1 MPASY
6 CTAATLKA
14 ALGVGTLYDTGATS
28 TWIEE
33 TCQTAQDLIN
43 AYINFNA
50 APVVSVGL
58 QNNLATVVIANPALF
73 VIGQSVTIAGC
84 GATYNGSRTITGT
97 GPYSTTNNNIF
108 NATRYDYPRGY
119 SFLQFAIT
127 ASNDLQHL
135 IQPYGTMT
143 GPDTKT
149 QTYANTPAI
158 NSAALIIAE
167 QLWQARTSNQGGQNG
182 MDGMAPSPYAGG
194 SVLIASVRGLLAPYL
209 SPLSMI
215 G

>member
-1 MPASY
+1 MAATY
-6 CTAATLKA
+6 VTAASLKA

-50 APVVSVGL
+50 APVVSTGL
-58 QNNLATVVIANPALF
+58 SNNVATIVIANPALF
-73 VIGQSVTIAGC
+73 VVGQTVTIAGS
-84 GATYNGSRTITGT
+84 GGTFNGSRTITGA
-97 GPYSTTNNNIF
+97 GPYSTTSNNIF
-108 NATRYDYPRGY
+108 NAMRYTYPRGY

-127 ASNDLQHL
+127 GNDQAQHL
-135 IQPYGTMT
+135 VQPYGTMT
-143 GPDTKT
+143 GPDDKT
-149 QTYANTPAI
+149 LSYANTPAI
-158 NSAALIIAE
+158 NSAALIMAE
-167 QLWQARTSNQGGQNG
+167 QLWQARISNQGAQNG
-182 MDGMAPSPYAGG
+182 MDGMSPSPYAGG
-194 SVLIASVRGLLAPYL
+194 SILIASVRGLLAPYL